1 MRGEK
6 RKTQRFQMSVE
17 GGTTNPGEK
26 DQERNRVVMRKNT
39 ELCLEHNVFE
49 GPASEPGG
57 GCLSR
62 VGITRL
68 RAMDLNL
75 EFIPLEKATNGVRQK
90 EESARWGVKEDE
102 THSEC

>member
-1 MRGEK
+1 MGKK
-6 RKTQRFQMSVE
+6 RKIQSFQLSVE

-26 DQERNRVVMRKNT
+26 DQEKNRVAMRKNT
-39 ELCLEHNVFE
+39 ELCLGHNVFE

-68 RAMDLNL
+68 GARDLNS
-75 EFIPLEKATNGVRQK
+75 EFIPLEMATSGVRQK
-90 EESARWGVKEDE
+90 EENTR
-102 THSEC
+102 